1 MNEVVSPQ
9 WLRYDTADAVANAT
23 VTCILDC
30 ADRAIEERGVFSIVL
45 AGGTTPGHAYEGLR
59 DADTDW
65 SCWQIYFGDE
75 RCLPV
80 DDAERNSV
88 MAHEAW
94 LKHVAIPAENIHV
107 INAELGAEAAAKE
120 YADVI
125 KAALPF
131 DIVLLGM
138 GEDGHTASL
147 FPGHVH
153 DNSETVH
160 AVHNAPKPPSD
171 RVSIS
176 AHTLGGCRELLI
188 LVTGAGKQGAVRQ
201 WLAGEPL
208 PVASVNPGLAKVL
221 IDEDA
226 WPES

>member
-1 MNEVVSPQ
+1 MSSDVASPQ
-9 WLRYDTADAVANAT
+9 WLRYDTADAVASTSIA
-23 VTCILDC
+23 CILDC

-45 AGGTTPGHAYEGLR
+45 AGGTTPRHAYEGLR

-65 SCWQIYFGDE
+65 TRWQIYFGDE

-88 MAHEAW
+88 MANEAW
-94 LKHVAIPAENIHV
+94 LKHVAIPSENIHV
-107 INAELGAEAAAKE
+107 MNAEKGAEPAAKE
-120 YADVI
+120 YADTI
-125 KAALPF
+125 KDAVPF

-147 FPGHVH
+147 FPGHEH
-153 DNSETVH
+153 DESEMVH

-176 AHTLGGCRELLI
+176 ALTLGECRELLI
-188 LVTGAGKQGAVRQ
+188 MVTGAGKQDAVRQ
-201 WLAGEPL
+201 WLAGEAL
-208 PVASVNPGLAKVL
+208 PVASVNPALAKVL

-226 WPES
+226 WPE

>member
-9 WLRYDTADAVANAT
+9 WLRYDTADAVAN
-23 VTCILDC
+23 VSVSCILDC
-30 ADRAIEERGVFSIVL
+30 ADRAIEERGVFRIVL
-45 AGGTTPGHAYEGLR
+45 AGGTTPRHAYEGLR
-59 DADTDW
+59 EADTDW
-65 SCWQIYFGDE
+65 SRWRIYFGDE
-75 RCLPV
+75 RCLPANN
-80 DDAERNSV
+80 AERNSV

-94 LKHVAIPAENIHV
+94 LKHIDIPAENVYAMH
-107 INAELGAEAAAKE
+107 AEHGAESAARE
-120 YADVI
+120 YTDII
-125 KAALPF
+125 KDAIPF

-147 FPGHVH
+147 FPGHDH

-171 RVSIS
+171 RVSLS
-176 AHTLGGCRELLI
+176 ARTLGETRELLI
-188 LVTGAGKQGAVRQ
+188 LVTGSGKQDAVRR

-208 PVASVNPGLAKVL
+208 PVAGVNPAMAKVL